1 MENTN
6 SFQFKKVD
14 KLNLDKYNVPPY
26 LEEVLSEFIAK
37 LVKTNPDN
45 AYLFALNYFDDKLKK
60 HN

>member
-6 SFQFKKVD
+6 PFEFKKVD

-26 LEEVLSEFIAK
+26 FEEVLSEFIAK
-37 LVKTNPDN
+37 LVKTHPDN
-45 AYLFALNYFDDKLKK
+45 AYLFALNYFDDKLKE